1 MSKASTLSSAIQTYE
16 EDTRRVSRFQL
27 YLTKLFNPVT
37 SPLTL
42 PSSLSGIHNWK
53 TQRINFVHGSR
64 ALFCRYP
71 TRHILFVSFR
81 RPDRPID
88 QSFGRTFGS
97 CLKHCRIPRA
107 GHCPIQTDE
116 NQSPLV
122 EQIVLF
128 LDPRSKKFGAHI
140 SIGDSLKHIP
150 SSQGRNGV
158 RLDKHPRI
166 HASGDKDLKVPGYL
180 EHSES

>member
-1 MSKASTLSSAIQTYE
+1 MEFEISLISFSVRHRRLAPGRRLSI
-16 EDTRRVSRFQL
+16 EDVS
-27 YLTKLFNPVT
+27 
-37 SPLTL
+37 
-42 PSSLSGIHNWK
+42 
-53 TQRINFVHGSR
+53 
-64 ALFCRYP
+64 
-71 TRHILFVSFR
+71 FVSCTGKILRYKRRSPSLHQQSR